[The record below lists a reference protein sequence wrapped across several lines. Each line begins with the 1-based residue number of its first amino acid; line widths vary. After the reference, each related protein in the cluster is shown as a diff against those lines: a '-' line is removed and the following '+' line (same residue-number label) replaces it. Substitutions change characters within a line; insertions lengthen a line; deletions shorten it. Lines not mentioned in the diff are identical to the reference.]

1 MGAGNCFAGSSLSN
15 TGCRTTLNYGVG
27 PTARP
32 PTCSKRRLC
41 ETYVCS
47 YPPISE
53 NIGIGVMRSLGAEV
67 CV

>member
-1 MGAGNCFAGSSLSN
+1 VRDLRERGRMLAEDEWNQVAL
-15 TGCRTTLNYGVG
+15 
-27 PTARP
+27 A
-32 PTCSKRRLC
+32 RRLC

-47 YPPISE
+47 YPPVSE